1 MSSLLL
7 VVKQGSRAFYI
18 ERRWLAAA
26 IYILLSGDRRPNTVC
41 RALLAPSVAQGEVTA
56 RSWPVLFLGL
66 SESGEVNRYMAARR
80 SAENGFQPIPLRQKM
95 TRILAA
101 VVLVV
106 LALSAIG
113 SADAAK
119 KKEDPKHCEAS
130 PIFRL

>member
-1 MSSLLL
+1 
-7 VVKQGSRAFYI
+7 
-18 ERRWLAAA
+18 
-26 IYILLSGDRRPNTVC
+26 
-41 RALLAPSVAQGEVTA
+41 
-56 RSWPVLFLGL
+56 
-66 SESGEVNRYMAARR
+66 
-80 SAENGFQPIPLRQKM
+80 M

-119 KKEDPKHCEAS
+119 KQEDPKHCEAS